1 MIIDKM
7 MTAVTMK
14 TPASPLPIT
23 GRTFK
28 NASTLIFITDPPYTN
43 AETRLIMI
51 PPAMTEAICP
61 DTLTPMECI
70 KRKF

>member
-28 NASTLIFITDPPYTN
+28 NASTLIFITEPPYIS
-43 AETRLIMI
+43 AEMRLMMI